1 MLHNTRERA
10 LAEADGELLIG
21 SIKLQSVELARVVSL
36 HFNVKADFGS
46 HVTQLGCCGCGGVC
60 CCEGAEGGGC
70 EVACSPPL
78 RITAQIMARTTMMT
92 AATTII

>member
-46 HVTQLGCCGCGGVC
+46 HVTQLGL
-60 CCEGAEGGGC
+60 
-70 EVACSPPL
+70 L
-78 RITAQIMARTTMMT
+78 RLRRRLLLRRCRLWRL
-92 AATTII
+92 

>member
-1 MLHNTRERA
+1 LLHNTRERA

-46 HVTQLGCCGCGGVC
+46 HVTQLGL
-60 CCEGAEGGGC
+60 
-70 EVACSPPL
+70 L
-78 RITAQIMARTTMMT
+78 RLRRRLLLRRCRGWRLRSRLLTTS
-92 AATTII
+92 AHDSRNNG

>member
-46 HVTQLGCCGCGGVC
+46 HVTQLGLLRLRRRLLLRRCRGWRLRSRLLTTSAHG
-60 CCEGAEGGGC
+60 
-70 EVACSPPL
+70 SPNNG
-78 RITAQIMARTTMMT
+78 
-92 AATTII
+92 

>member
-21 SIKLQSVELARVVSL
+21 SIKLQSVELARAVSL

-46 HVTQLGCCGCGGVC
+46 HVTQLGLRRRLLLRRCRGWRLRSRLLTTS
-60 CCEGAEGGGC
+60 AHN
-70 EVACSPPL
+70 SPNNG
-78 RITAQIMARTTMMT
+78 
-92 AATTII
+92 

>member
-1 MLHNTRERA
+1 LLHNTRERA

-46 HVTQLGCCGCGGVC
+46 HVTQARAAAA
-60 CCEGAEGGGC
+60 AEASAAAKVPR
-70 EVACSPPL
+70 VA
-78 RITAQIMARTTMMT
+78 
-92 AATTII
+92 AAKSLAHHLCA